1 MNKITI
7 ENEAGETATLTIK
20 EYYTHL
26 VKECNIEDFEAEEN
40 QVVPAIKVAKH
51 IVSAIIEGRD
61 IDAAIK
67 SAYVDACVTA
77 EEDIASSKDDS
88 EIKAAEAKEAKKA
101 KEKEKDDKDAAD
113 DAKRKLAIATRDEFV
128 ASVASGA
135 SEATSS
141 FAEELKE
148 LALDLPDGVSLS
160 QDGSGFGL
168 KFADGSSKE
177 VVGKALGYLIQ
188 KEMNSSFIGNQISFW
203 IGDTISNAVERGI
216 YGTAKE
222 ASEHISSVLSESL
235 GRNIEA
241 SSLPQYQR
249 MAERTPIALRNP
261 KADPTAYLAIS
272 SMAMPKKASNETDD
286 GFKARTEEFIKDRTE
301 IQAKLG
307 NGEVSKRKDV
317 LPLVDSALIKH
328 GLRQAPSTEV
338 TVSLT
343 ENLKS
348 FFHAS
353 FGLDD
358 LLNVHS
364 EGIAQYG
371 HGGQVYSLTKDQ
383 LETIRDEAFDNLVLT
398 YYSDKARGIK
408 PEDYIRGFTN
418 KTTKVESKD
427 DDGKVTSKDAVT
439 KAKVYPK
446 AFFTPEVA

>member
-1 MNKITI
+1 
-7 ENEAGETATLTIK
+7 
-20 EYYTHL
+20 
-26 VKECNIEDFEAEEN
+26 
-40 QVVPAIKVAKH
+40 
-51 IVSAIIEGRD
+51 
-61 IDAAIK
+61 
-67 SAYVDACVTA
+67 
-77 EEDIASSKDDS
+77 
-88 EIKAAEAKEAKKA
+88 
-101 KEKEKDDKDAAD
+101 
-113 DAKRKLAIATRDEFV
+113 
-128 ASVASGA
+128 
-135 SEATSS
+135 
-141 FAEELKE
+141 
-148 LALDLPDGVSLS
+148 
-160 QDGSGFGL
+160 
-168 KFADGSSKE
+168 
-177 VVGKALGYLIQ
+177 
-188 KEMNSSFIGNQISFW
+188 
-203 IGDTISNAVERGI
+203 
-216 YGTAKE
+216 
-222 ASEHISSVLSESL
+222 
-235 GRNIEA
+235 
-241 SSLPQYQR
+241 